1 MSKWLRKLP
10 GYQVYEPGLE
20 RKVLQELPQF
30 IVSGSLAL
38 ALPSLL
44 SRLLLSTKAQ
54 RIIDI
59 LVISTEIFF
68 LGMALTLAIAAF
80 IVMLS
85 KGPAY
90 VADAYPLIDFDSPAP
105 KHQKNSKSISW
116 VWLI

>member
-1 MSKWLRKLP
+1 MNKWLRKLP
-10 GYQVYEPGLE
+10 GYQTYEPGLE
-20 RKVLQELPQF
+20 RKVLKALPQF
-30 IVSGSLAL
+30 IVFGSLAL

-59 LVISTEIFF
+59 LVISVEIFF
-68 LGMALTLAIAAF
+68 LSMVLTTAIAAI

-90 VADAYPLIDFDSPAP
+90 VADPYPLIDFDRP
-105 KHQKNSKSISW
+105 KS
-116 VWLI
+116 

>member
-20 RKVLQELPQF
+20 RKVLHELPQF
-30 IVSGSLAL
+30 IVFGSLAL

-44 SRLLLSTKAQ
+44 SRLLLSAKAQ
-54 RIIDI
+54 RMIDI

-68 LGMALTLAIAAF
+68 LGMALTSAIAAL

-90 VADAYPLIDFDSPAP
+90 VADEYPLMDSEKPA
-105 KHQKNSKSISW
+105 Q
-116 VWLI
+116 

>member
-10 GYQVYEPGLE
+10 GYQTYAPGLE
-20 RKVLQELPQF
+20 RKVLLQLPQF
-30 IVSGSLAL
+30 TVMGGLAI

-44 SRLLLSTKAQ
+44 ARLLLSPKAE

-68 LGMALTLAIAAF
+68 LDMVLTLAIAAM
-80 IVMLS
+80 IVMLA

-90 VADAYPLIDFDSPAP
+90 VADAYPLTESDRPV
-105 KHQKNSKSISW
+105 K
-116 VWLI
+116 

>member
-1 MSKWLRKLP
+1 MSNWLTKLP

-20 RKVLQELPQF
+20 RKVLHELPQF
-30 IVSGSLAL
+30 VVFGSLAI

-59 LVISTEIFF
+59 LVISVEIFF
-68 LGMALTLAIAAF
+68 LGMVLTIAIAAF

-90 VADAYPLIDFDSPAP
+90 VADPYPLIDFDRP
-105 KHQKNSKSISW
+105 KT
-116 VWLI
+116 

>member
-20 RKVLQELPQF
+20 RKILSELPQF
-30 IVSGSLAL
+30 TVLGSLAI

-44 SRLLLSTKAQ
+44 ARLFLSTMAE

-59 LVISTEIFF
+59 LVIGAEIFF
-68 LGMALTLAIAAF
+68 LGMLLTLAIGAF

-90 VADAYPLIDFDSPAP
+90 VADAYPLIDSDRP
-105 KHQKNSKSISW
+105 KK
-116 VWLI
+116 

>member
-10 GYQVYEPGLE
+10 GYQTYEPGLE
-20 RKVLQELPQF
+20 RKVLLQLPQF
-30 IVSGSLAL
+30 TVMGVLAI

-44 SRLLLSTKAQ
+44 ARLLLSSKAE

-68 LGMALTLAIAAF
+68 LSMVLTLAIAAL
-80 IVMLS
+80 IVKLS

-90 VADAYPLIDFDSPAP
+90 VADAYPLIESDRPA
-105 KHQKNSKSISW
+105 K
-116 VWLI
+116 

>member
-10 GYQVYEPGLE
+10 GYQVCEPGLE

-30 IVSGSLAL
+30 IVFGSMAL

-44 SRLLLSTKAQ
+44 SRLLLSARAQ
-54 RIIDI
+54 RMIDI

-68 LGMALTLAIAAF
+68 LGLVLTIAIAAF
-80 IVMLS
+80 IVVLS

-90 VADAYPLIDFDSPAP
+90 VADAYRLIDSDIPA
-105 KHQKNSKSISW
+105 K
-116 VWLI
+116 

>member
-20 RKVLQELPQF
+20 RKVLHELPQF
-30 IVSGSLAL
+30 IVFGSLAL

-44 SRLLLSTKAQ
+44 SRLLLSAKAQ
-54 RIIDI
+54 RMIDI

-68 LGMALTLAIAAF
+68 LGMVLTSAIAAL

-90 VADAYPLIDFDSPAP
+90 VADEYPLMDSEKPA
-105 KHQKNSKSISW
+105 Q
-116 VWLI
+116 

>member
-1 MSKWLRKLP
+1 MNSWLRKLP
-10 GYQVYEPGLE
+10 GYQTYEPGFE
-20 RKVLQELPQF
+20 RKVLRELPQI
-30 IVSGSLAL
+30 IVFGSLGL

-54 RIIDI
+54 RMIDI

-68 LGMALTLAIAAF
+68 VCMALTLAIAAF

-90 VADAYPLIDFDSPAP
+90 VADAYPLIDSDKPAR
-105 KHQKNSKSISW
+105 
-116 VWLI
+116 